1 MELSIII
8 VHYRVKKIV
17 EECIKSIL
25 ASKVN
30 FDFEIIVVDNFSQDD
45 SNELAEKYPIQ
56 WIQNIENIG
65 FSKANNLGV
74 EKAKGEYVLILNPDT
89 VIPKYLLQ
97 EVLDFSSKIQN
108 LGALGVRMVNKDGV
122 FHRESKRNIPN
133 PRNTFKKLFASI
145 FNKNAK
151 NNEYYYTKLTEFEVG
166 KVPILTGA
174 FMWMKRKTYLQ
185 VGGFD
190 SAYFMYGED
199 IDLSYT
205 LLKNGF
211 QNYYYGKQTII
222 HHKGEST
229 IKNYNYYKNF
239 FNAMEIFVRK
249 YYLKSSYLTGMI
261 LIIGLRLR
269 FYVAL
274 MIHYFNKGNL

>member
-1 MELSIII
+1 VELSIII
-8 VHYRVKKIV
+8 VHYRVKKIL

-25 ASKVN
+25 ANKVN
-30 FDFEIIVVDNFSQDD
+30 FDFEIIIVDNFSQDD

-56 WIQNIENIG
+56 WIQNIENVG

-89 VIPKYLLQ
+89 VLPEYLLQ
-97 EVLDFSSKIQN
+97 EVLDFSLKIQN
-108 LGALGVRMVNKDGV
+108 LGALGVRMVNKDGI
-122 FHRESKRNIPN
+122 FHRESKRSIPN

-151 NNEYYYTKLTEFEVG
+151 NSEYYYTLLGEFEVG

-174 FMWMKRKTYLQ
+174 FMWMKRVTYMQ

-190 SAYFMYGED
+190 STYFMYGED

-205 LLKNGF
+205 FLKNGF

-222 HHKGEST
+222 HYKGEST
-229 IKNYNYYKNF
+229 VKDYKYYKNF

-249 YYLKSSYLTGMI
+249 YYLKSNYFTGMV
-261 LIIGLRLR
+261 LITGLRLR
-269 FYVAL
+269 FYLAL
-274 MIHYFNKGNL
+274 MIHYFNKVNF